1 MPRRMLSLLTRSTVL
16 AVLAVALGDGA
27 TAHRVACV
35 GDSITVGARL
45 AAGESY
51 PDVLA
56 GVLGA
61 GWTVGNFGEHGTT
74 MIKAPSSGKDSYWM
88 APAFAR
94 SQAFAP
100 DVVVIMLGSN
110 DAKPANWR
118 AGANTYE
125 ADYRAMIALYAG
137 LPGQPRVLVALP
149 PPVFPGPSS
158 GIDPR
163 SLETGVLP
171 ATARVAAE
179 AGVAVI
185 DVHAAFAADPR
196 RYFGKGDGRDLG
208 DGVHPN
214 AAGARLIAATVAAA
228 LLPAGAG
235 VAVDALAD
243 GDVVDSLRAEPG
255 PNASERTPMPGTS
268 ALPGPAVR
276 ATGCQ
281 VGGGHAGGGLLLV
294 LIGCGALIRRTGGR
308 LPRPRRRRL
317 ASVPPARSARR
328 PCASPQAGL
337 R

>member
-1 MPRRMLSLLTRSTVL
+1 MVSLLMQLTVI
-16 AVLAVALGDGA
+16 AVALAEPA
-27 TAHRVACV
+27 TGHRVACV
-35 GDSITVGARL
+35 GDSITIGAKL

-61 GWTVGNFGEHGTT
+61 GWTVGNFGEHGKT

-171 ATARVAAE
+171 AIARVAAE

-196 RYFGKGDGRDLG
+196 RYFGKGDG
-208 DGVHPN
+208 
-214 AAGARLIAATVAAA
+214 
-228 LLPAGAG
+228 
-235 VAVDALAD
+235 
-243 GDVVDSLRAEPG
+243 
-255 PNASERTPMPGTS
+255 
-268 ALPGPAVR
+268 
-276 ATGCQ
+276 
-281 VGGGHAGGGLLLV
+281 
-294 LIGCGALIRRTGGR
+294 
-308 LPRPRRRRL
+308 
-317 ASVPPARSARR
+317 
-328 PCASPQAGL
+328 
-337 R
+337 